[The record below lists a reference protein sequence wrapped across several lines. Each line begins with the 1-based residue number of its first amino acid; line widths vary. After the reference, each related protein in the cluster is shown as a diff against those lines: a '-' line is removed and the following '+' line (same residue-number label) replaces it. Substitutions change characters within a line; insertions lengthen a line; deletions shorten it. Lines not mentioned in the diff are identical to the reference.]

1 MPFFFCKSWSEPLQ
15 QELLIM
21 YDIAL
26 AHIIRH
32 KKHKKVE
39 CPILFYVTDL
49 RRKTSFC
56 AHFGEPFSPFTF
68 RCFEKNGQLHMQ
80 YGPFFP
86 MPTYEAL
93 VRISLCTHAIYNFHC
108 CCLAV
113 WPHFWSRE
121 KIKTIIQTKIIIHKG
136 ELWQKNMIFST
147 LYWNTFD
154 YVFGFR
160 LCIYDSL
167 DWKSKDGADINRA
180 LVYFKRTPPRVY
192 F

>member
-1 MPFFFCKSWSEPLQ
+1 
-15 QELLIM
+15 M

-154 YVFGFR
+154 YVYV
-160 LCIYDSL
+160 CIVIEMRGWWFKNFNFFIQNS
-167 DWKSKDGADINRA
+167 RP
-180 LVYFKRTPPRVY
+180 LVSSRPFVY
-192 F
+192 QF